1 MSMIY
6 DRVLTI
12 CELDDGGS
20 ALRRRLVRGRDYAY
34 GEKEVYGSS
43 FYKALQAGERID
55 RMAELWRA
63 DIRVDQYAVLADG
76 EVYRVVQAQHG
87 KNRDGLD
94 ITTLTLRREES
105 EYDFDNP

>member
-1 MSMIY
+1 MAMIY

-12 CELDDGGS
+12 YELDGEAN
-20 ALRRRLVRGRDYAY
+20 ALRRRLVRVREYAC
-34 GEKEVYGSS
+34 GEKEVYGTR

-55 RMAELWRA
+55 RMVELWRA
-63 DIRVDQYAVLADG
+63 DIHADQYAVLDDG

-87 KNRDGLD
+87 LNRDGLE

-105 EYDFDNP
+105 EYDFDDR

>member
-1 MSMIY
+1 MAMIY

-12 CELDDGGS
+12 CELDGESS

-34 GEKEVYGSS
+34 GEKEVYGSR

-55 RMAELWRA
+55 RMVELWRA
-63 DIRVDQYAVLADG
+63 DIRADQYAVLDDG
-76 EVYRVVQAQHG
+76 DVYSVVQAQHG
-87 KNRDGLD
+87 MNRDGLA

-105 EYDFDNP
+105 EYDFDDR